1 MRVPPTLFLACLLL
15 AIAGLGVQAQT
26 AQTGGVAPVFSP
38 TGFDAEFYGEPL
50 GYPAA
55 LPIEQQSNMV
65 GGFSHYD
72 LLFPTRAVAA
82 PGQASPLKRADHDF
96 SASFTRWGITY
107 SIEDYLKRNATTG
120 LLIARGDTILFE
132 HYQYGRTDHDRLTSQ
147 SLSKTLVGMLVGIA
161 ISEGAIHSVDDPAA
175 TYVPELVG
183 SELGRTPLRA
193 LLHMASGMGFE
204 RDYSPDSD
212 LTRSNRLHVA
222 GDMPDILAALPSFK
236 TRIAPPDTLWRYA
249 NVNAEIL
256 GLVLARAT
264 HMPLSRYLESRIWQP
279 MGAEAQASW
288 RVDASGQEIASCCFN
303 AVLRDYARFAL
314 LLAHDGAWN
323 GRQIIP
329 RQWVLDATRPVVAG
343 SFLALDKSE
352 HPSGYGYL
360 VWLMPGPRRTFEL
373 RGIYGQRIFIDPQ
386 SQLVMVHT
394 AVRRQPV
401 DDPREAMVD
410 ALWQS
415 VLAKATQE

>member
-1 MRVPPTLFLACLLL
+1 MRVPPTLFLAGLLL
-15 AIAGLGVQAQT
+15 ATVGLGARAQT
-26 AQTGGVAPVFSP
+26 AQTSGVAPVFSP
-38 TGFDAEFYGEPL
+38 TGFDAEFYGQPF

-72 LLFPTRAVAA
+72 LLFPTRTVVA
-82 PGQASPLKRADHDF
+82 PGQASTLKRADHDF
-96 SASFTRWGITY
+96 SASFTRWGVTY

-132 HYQYGRTDHDRLTSQ
+132 HYQYGRTDRDRLTSQ
-147 SLSKTLVGMLVGIA
+147 SMVKTLVSMLVGIA
-161 ISEGAIHSVDDPAA
+161 IAEGAIHSVDDTAA
-175 TYVPELVG
+175 TYVPELAG
-183 SELGRTPLRA
+183 SEFGRTPLRA
-193 LLHMASGMGFE
+193 LLHMASGIEFE
-204 RDYSPDSD
+204 QDYSPDSD
-212 LTRSNRLHVA
+212 LTRRNRLHVA

-249 NVNAEIL
+249 DVNAEIL
-256 GLVLARAT
+256 GLVLTRAT

-329 RQWVLDATRPVVAG
+329 RQWILDATRPVAAG
-343 SFLALDKSE
+343 SFRALDKSE

-360 VWLMPGPRRTFEL
+360 VWLMPGPRRTFVL
-373 RGIYGQRIFIDPQ
+373 NGIYGQRIFIDPQ

-401 DDPREAMVD
+401 DDPREEMLV

-415 VLAKATQE
+415 VLAKAAQE